1 MLLCRSTKLILIFNC
16 FIRLLYALS
25 PTLRALPLRS
35 YKPTVHASSDI
46 NRILKTHLCNVRFTS
61 KGGDAGNDFF
71 SPGDGG
77 GYVPS
82 GLTREQYEKIK
93 KEERDKQ
100 KKMNFGA
107 WGPRFSKSDRPT
119 GDWMVVPSLW
129 VTGFTNNPLQR
140 DTKLSPPGEKPTT
153 ERIFSMGTLTKT
165 ALGFAMLD
173 ISLAITYILH
183 KNRGASL
190 VVMSLFKIKRISCT
204 VPIKAILKYTLLK
217 FIIGSLLVNFTISL
231 TERMKKYNRGSYK

>member
-1 MLLCRSTKLILIFNC
+1 MLLCRSTKLILIINC
-16 FIRLLYALS
+16 FIRLLCAFS
-25 PTLRALPLRS
+25 PTLRVLRFRS
-35 YKPTVHASSDI
+35 YEPTVHASSDI
-46 NRILKTHLCNVRFTS
+46 HRILTTRLSNVRFTS
-61 KGGDAGNDFF
+61 KGDAGDDFF
-71 SPGDGG
+71 SSGDGG

-129 VTGFTNNPLQR
+129 VSGFTNNPVQR
-140 DTKLSPPGEKPTT
+140 DTKLSLPGEKTT
-153 ERIFSMGTLTKT
+153 TQRTRSMGFLINT

-173 ISLAITYILH
+173 ISLAITYLLH
-183 KNRGASL
+183 KKRGASL
-190 VVMSLFKIKRISCT
+190 MVMTLFKMKRISFT

-231 TERMKKYNRGSYK
+231 TERTKKYNRGSYKQ